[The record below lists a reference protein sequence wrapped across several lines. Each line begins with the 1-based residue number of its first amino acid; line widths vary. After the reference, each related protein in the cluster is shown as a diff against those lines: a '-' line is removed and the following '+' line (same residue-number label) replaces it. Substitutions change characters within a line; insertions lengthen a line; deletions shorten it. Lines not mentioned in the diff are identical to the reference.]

1 MYRGADGAAGDIG
14 HIRVG
19 GHDTPVC
26 RCGNVACLEALAG
39 GAALARQLKAEDYD
53 VHTGRDVVRL
63 SRGGDPT
70 AVRLVR
76 EAGRI
81 LGEVL
86 ASLMNFFNPRVI
98 VIGGD
103 VAEVYDADD
112 ADAAAMAIE
121 HVLSPEAVKEA
132 LLATRP
138 TSQRSG

>member
-63 SRGGDPT
+63 SRGGDPPRCGSS
-70 AVRLVR
+70 AKPDGSWER
-76 EAGRI
+76 
-81 LGEVL
+81 
-86 ASLMNFFNPRVI
+86 SLQ
-98 VIGGD
+98 
-103 VAEVYDADD
+103 A
-112 ADAAAMAIE
+112 
-121 HVLSPEAVKEA
+121 
-132 LLATRP
+132 
-138 TSQRSG
+138 